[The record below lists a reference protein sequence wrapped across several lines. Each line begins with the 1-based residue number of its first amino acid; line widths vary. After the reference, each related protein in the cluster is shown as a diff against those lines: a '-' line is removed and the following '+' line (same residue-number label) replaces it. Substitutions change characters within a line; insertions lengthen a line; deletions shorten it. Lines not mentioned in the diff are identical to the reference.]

1 MIFEGQ
7 PIGIEADLKS
17 NYLNL
22 DQLFAIGFGSSQ
34 GDNEY
39 AFNIPSSLLLNFNC
53 DVGSSQY
60 RRFRGQSI
68 KGNLLVKDGV
78 AVGRDIGLRT
88 MGGKLKLSGIVDAK
102 NSKAI
107 DIVTTLQ
114 LSEINI
120 DSIFYVFENFGQQFI
135 QDKHL
140 KGKTTADVSLEM
152 VLNEKLKLFP
162 ETLIADI
169 STVIKNGELN
179 YFEPMQRLRKY
190 LDDDGLDHLRFADL
204 KNDIHIEK
212 KTVYIPQMIVQ
223 SNVTTIQISGTH
235 TFDQQIDY
243 RVITP
248 LVSKKKINLEEA
260 GNAIET
266 LEGQTKLF
274 LKIVGTT
281 ADYKVIYDTEA
292 VKKKIVADLKKE
304 VEELKDAFKNKGL
317 KKKKT
322 LELSTEEF
330 DWDNNQ

>member
-1 MIFEGQ
+1 
-7 PIGIEADLKS
+7 
-17 NYLNL
+17 
-22 DQLFAIGFGSSQ
+22 
-34 GDNEY
+34 
-39 AFNIPSSLLLNFNC
+39 
-53 DVGSSQY
+53 
-60 RRFRGQSI
+60 
-68 KGNLLVKDGV
+68 
-78 AVGRDIGLRT
+78 
-88 MGGKLKLSGIVDAK
+88 MGGKLKLSAIVDAK
-102 NSKAI
+102 NSRAI
-107 DIVTTLQ
+107 DIVSTLQ
-114 LSEINI
+114 LTDINI
-120 DSIFYVFENFGQQFI
+120 DSVFYVFENFNQQFI
-135 QDKHL
+135 EDRHL
-140 KGKTTADVSLEM
+140 HGKATADVNLEM
-152 VLNEKLKLFP
+152 ALNEKLKLFP

-169 STVIKNGELN
+169 STTIKNGELN
-179 YFEPMQRLRKY
+179 NFEPMQRLRKY

-235 TFDQQIDY
+235 GFDQQIDY
-243 RVITP
+243 RIITP
-248 LVSKKKINLEEA
+248 LINKKKINLEEA

-266 LEGQTKLF
+266 LDGQTKLY
-274 LKIVGTT
+274 LKIIGTT